1 MPIIDFKATMCK
13 HCYKCVRGCEVK
25 SIMIR
30 DGHAY
35 IMPNR
40 CILCGQCL
48 LNCPQS
54 AKRVPSELSKVKKLI
69 ESGAPVIASLSSSY
83 MGVLPYKKR
92 GQVKSALKK
101 LGFTNVCD
109 AAEGAAL
116 EECVETIVQTLPICQ
131 TRQVAY
137 ATFSILQI
145 FNNGEVYLVEYD
157 NPRCIF
163 LRCGHVVELQKYK
176 RLVKDKEIS
185 ECRFQVQKGDALVLV
200 SDGVTHAGVGK
211 SGKYKFGWPWE
222 SVAEF
227 VSEQC
232 LTSLSSARMAAALC
246 AECSQIYEGKPG
258 DDTTVVVARIIDRKP
273 VNLMTGPPLDRNDDE
288 TITADFMKDE
298 SAKHIVSGGTSA
310 TILSRELGRPL
321 RVSMDYS
328 DPDIPPIAFM
338 EGIDLVTEGV
348 LTLRKAIELL
358 KRYLIECDLSSEF
371 FSELDKKNGASMIAK
386 ILIEDCT
393 ELHMFVGTAAN
404 SAYQNPGM
412 AFDLGIRQ
420 NLVKQLKEAVE
431 GMGKKVTV
439 TYY

>member
-1 MPIIDFKATMCK
+1 MSRLKVSTLTAKILGTMFLNGAT
-13 HCYKCVRGCEVK
+13 
-25 SIMIR
+25 
-30 DGHAY
+30 
-35 IMPNR
+35 
-40 CILCGQCL
+40 
-48 LNCPQS
+48 
-54 AKRVPSELSKVKKLI
+54 
-69 ESGAPVIASLSSSY
+69 
-83 MGVLPYKKR
+83 
-92 GQVKSALKK
+92 
-101 LGFTNVCD
+101 
-109 AAEGAAL
+109 L

-288 TITADFMKDE
+288 TITADF
-298 SAKHIVSGGTSA
+298 AGAGT
-310 TILSRELGRPL
+310 
-321 RVSMDYS
+321 
-328 DPDIPPIAFM
+328 
-338 EGIDLVTEGV
+338 
-348 LTLRKAIELL
+348 
-358 KRYLIECDLSSEF
+358 
-371 FSELDKKNGASMIAK
+371 
-386 ILIEDCT
+386 
-393 ELHMFVGTAAN
+393 TAAGIN
-404 SAYQNPGM
+404 GLQRPGYSADRFYGRHRSGDGGSPDAAESDRTSETLSDRM
-412 AFDLGIRQ
+412 RF
-420 NLVKQLKEAVE
+420 KF
-431 GMGKKVTV
+431 
-439 TYY
+439 